1 MENEIAVKTKMR
13 FFLEH
18 LKTLEDKIAELD
30 DKVQEL
36 QELSD
41 YTSKES
47 SFIAN
52 TIFELADQIKMSDE
66 EFYELQDEVGVK
78 L

>member
-1 MENEIAVKTKMR
+1 MENEIAVKMKMR

-41 YTSKES
+41 YICKES

-52 TIFELADQIKMSDE
+52 AIFELADQIKMSDE